1 MSTASQKADRRES
14 RRRAE
19 RRGHW
24 SEYLAAVFLLLKG
37 YRILSLRY
45 KTKSGEIDIIVRK
58 RDLVA
63 FVEVKARRAEGLAID
78 SVGYET
84 QKRIRAASDQWLSR
98 RRDAHLLTLRYDVVA
113 VLPGR
118 FPKHFQDAF

>member
-1 MSTASQKADRRES
+1 MSPASQKADRRES

-45 KTKSGEIDIIVRK
+45 KAKSGEIDIIVRK

-78 SVGYET
+78 AVGYET